1 MVAATKPFIQG
12 ILLFC
17 ALGICLQG
25 WAQTSPENLP
35 VPPPLPPSLRNKP
48 LTPPPDL
55 PDPSELYAQL
65 NQLGD
70 LLNMSLEKLNKLRET
85 IEFVEKMSPD
95 EREAMRI
102 RISQIT
108 QSTPE
113 IKKEIE
119 ELVSRFPEIP
129 RSNLSQFWYAA
140 SKDERSSI
148 RQKLK
153 TLDEDKQF
161 PFLNAK
167 VEAFVRKRD
176 EVFEGMR
183 KSLEQK
189 RKNIPPPAVPKP

>member
-17 ALGICLQG
+17 ALGICLEG
-25 WAQTSPENLP
+25 PAQTSPENLP
-35 VPPPLPPSLRNKP
+35 TPPPLPPALRNKP

-70 LLNMSLEKLNKLRET
+70 LLNMGPEKLNKLRET
-85 IEFVEKMSPD
+85 IEFIEKMSPD

-108 QSTPE
+108 QATPE
-113 IKKEIE
+113 IKEEIE
-119 ELVSRFPEIP
+119 GLVYRFPEIP

-148 RQKLK
+148 RENLK
-153 TLDEDKQF
+153 ILDKDKQF
-161 PFLNAK
+161 QFLNAK

-176 EVFEGMR
+176 EVFESMR
-183 KSLEQK
+183 SSLENK
-189 RKNIPPPAVPKP
+189 RKNIPSPVVPKP